1 MGKLNTIAG
10 LLSSYGVN
18 VPLIQRDYVQGRVHQ
33 VTSSTSDELK
43 EKYKEEE
50 DKRNRFV
57 AQLIEALRSSTPKKL

>member
-50 DKRNRFV
+50 DKRNTD
-57 AQLIEALRSSTPKKL
+57 EAGGILPGVEER